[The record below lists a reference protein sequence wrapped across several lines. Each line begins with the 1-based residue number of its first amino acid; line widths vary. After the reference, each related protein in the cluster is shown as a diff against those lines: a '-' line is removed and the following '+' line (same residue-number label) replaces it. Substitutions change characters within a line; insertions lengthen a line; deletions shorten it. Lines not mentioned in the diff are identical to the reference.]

1 MEYAMSTKSNKA
13 ISKVAVIGIDIGK
26 NTFHVVGQDERESHR
41 FISLDPNVRLTVLD
55 DPAIWRDRIERLLPF
70 VDLVKVSQEDIL
82 LLFPNSSPEVVARG
96 WLKAGPSVVVVT
108 NGAKSV
114 HAFRPNSDI
123 EAAPPV
129 VDVVDTVGAG
139 DAFQA
144 VLLTCLM
151 HPADGIVPVASISDA
166 ALRTALNQAT
176 QASAETCRRR
186 GADIPMR
193 ATGH

>member
-1 MEYAMSTKSNKA
+1 MT
-13 ISKVAVIGIDIGK
+13 
-26 NTFHVVGQDERESHR
+26 T
-41 FISLDPNVRLTVLD
+41 LLD

-139 DAFQA
+139 EAFQA

-176 QASAETCRRR
+176 QASAETCRRVALISR
-186 GADIPMR
+186 CEPR
-193 ATGH
+193 ATEKCCETQELSREIIEPVAQQRFHEGCHIWWCDGRFHRNRCE